1 MPKVFFEVSTEM
13 ETFKSNRSFCNFYPN
28 LPKTSYIHKMNKNK
42 AQAYLK
48 LKFASKINYFLILH
62 KLAQN
67 ILQFQNEDN

>member
-1 MPKVFFEVSTEM
+1 M

-42 AQAYLK
+42 AQASYKYLK

>member
-1 MPKVFFEVSTEM
+1 
-13 ETFKSNRSFCNFYPN
+13 
-28 LPKTSYIHKMNKNK
+28 MNKNK
-42 AQAYLK
+42 AQASYKYLK